1 MINIMD
7 KIINLSTF
15 LFVHQS
21 FNVTY
26 KKNSLI
32 QFGAVVNDTANT
44 NNFNTV
50 IIGMIVVI
58 LVLVG
63 AAMFA
68 PKK

>member
-1 MINIMD
+1 MIN
-7 KIINLSTF
+7 KLFLNLNTF
-15 LFVHQS
+15 LSIPYS
-21 FNVTY
+21 FNAAN
-26 KKNSLI
+26 KKEGII

-44 NNFNTV
+44 NNLNLV
-50 IIGMIVVI
+50 IIGMVVVI